1 MTNLDEVRE
10 DAAQAFPIDEEVM
23 TSKKNSYGG
32 APISATHGFTS
43 PAAVMSARPAK
54 YSRSNNDHYFNY

>member
-10 DAAQAFPIDEEVM
+10 DATQAFPIDEEVM